1 MANKIMNG
9 SGQGL
14 RRFKLMNG
22 KRVWLDEPNNEWQ
35 KRYEHDQTNYQTN
48 LFKDHET
55 KEN

>member
-1 MANKIMNG
+1 MANEIMNG

-55 KEN
+55 N